1 MQYITPKGGPKSA
14 NHVDPNSFIVLPNW
28 HSEKKKKKTT
38 IIIMNFQRRRLD
50 SDTDYIIVV

>member
-28 HSEKKKKKTT
+28 HSERKKEKNIEK
-38 IIIMNFQRRRLD
+38 QLLL
-50 SDTDYIIVV
+50 S